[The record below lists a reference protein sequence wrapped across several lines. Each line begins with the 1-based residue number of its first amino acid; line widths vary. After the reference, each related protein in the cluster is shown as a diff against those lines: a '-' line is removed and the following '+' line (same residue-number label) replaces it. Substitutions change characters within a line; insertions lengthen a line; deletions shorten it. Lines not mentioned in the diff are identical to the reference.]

1 MPEAFPH
8 SVRVVRASV
17 SATNREVLQD
27 ERRISESGSLLKQRV
42 VAFLSSPRSTCVIGR
57 GRSGAGGADRVYD
70 VEPESARWFW
80 SRRPLL
86 PAKPEVCAAAA
97 AARNRLAPCTPAE
110 SGGTGARRLI
120 TRRSQVQILP
130 PLLKKALQSRAF
142 CLLESRRETELCTP
156 FCTHRNSAR
165 SRFEWNRRVPCCQ
178 DGRWRRRSV
187 LVGCTNSVVGRNPRD
202 LQRNRICAPHN
213 NRRRPGRLDRGT
225 TAHQPRLT
233 SVVRTASSSR
243 AWRFSGGQRK
253 SSSGWA
259 AESSVPSRPFRLAP
273 ERTRRPR
280 SPNRPLLTLA
290 ACRSFHD
297 EVSPWKHQTGRSKP
311 GERGNTSTTRRPR
324 VGFSLSASRAV
335 RSLATSPSERSALGG
350 DKTDRSAHL
359 RQR

>member
-1 MPEAFPH
+1 VGLQEGAPADEDTDAAWSANADAITGLGFIYLAEPSRQPH
-8 SVRVVRASV
+8 TTRVGYPFCCPS
-17 SATNREVLQD
+17 
-27 ERRISESGSLLKQRV
+27 RV
-42 VAFLSSPRSTCVIGR
+42 WVP
-57 GRSGAGGADRVYD
+57 
-70 VEPESARWFW
+70 
-80 SRRPLL
+80 
-86 PAKPEVCAAAA
+86 KPPI
-97 AARNRLAPCTPAE
+97 RTKIDGLT
-110 SGGTGARRLI
+110 S
-120 TRRSQVQILP
+120 
-130 PLLKKALQSRAF
+130 
-142 CLLESRRETELCTP
+142 
-156 FCTHRNSAR
+156 CTHRNSAR

-233 SVVRTASSSR
+233 SVVRTASSSW